1 MAADTSPEHGKASPD
16 PESPITFQSR
26 TDLSAMGRLF
36 FGPRAISAIAI
47 TGVFL
52 LGMLAFLYLA
62 KPFLMPV
69 LLALVLSFVF
79 RPVVRVLKRM
89 RIPQSLGAL
98 IVIVVFFGL
107 LTMALML
114 LRQPAAEWLQK
125 APDSLHMLQMK
136 VRDSLARLD
145 RFVHLAQWFSEA
157 SEESAAP
164 KKNLLEVQGLSVAG
178 NVLGYT
184 ASFVTGTIEMIVL
197 LYFLLA
203 SGDLLLRKTVAIM
216 PSVREKQ
223 EALNLA
229 RDMEQTISRYL
240 FTITII
246 NLVVAL
252 FVALCLAW
260 LDMPNPVLW
269 GATAGLL
276 NFVPYFGPFL
286 MSIVL
291 VLAGLLSF
299 ESTGRA
305 LAPAIVYLSIHA
317 VEANLITPSILGRRL
332 TLSPVAIFL
341 SIMFWTWLWGMPGAL
356 LSVPL
361 LMTIKIVCD
370 HVKPLAP
377 VGEFLSGD
385 ERKPLDSKRPPSV
398 RMASPTSTSTPT

>member
-1 MAADTSPEHGKASPD
+1 MPADTSPDPAKTTPD
-16 PESPITFQSR
+16 TESPTTLLHR

-52 LGMLAFLYLA
+52 LGLLAFLYLA

-69 LLALVLSFVF
+69 LIALVLSFVF
-79 RPVVRVLKRM
+79 RPVVRTLKTVG
-89 RIPQSLGAL
+89 IPQSLGAL
-98 IVIVVFFGL
+98 AVIIVFFGL
-107 LTMALML
+107 LTLALML

-125 APDSLHMLQMK
+125 APDSLQMLQAK
-136 VRDSLARLD
+136 VSDSLAQLD
-145 RFVHLAQWFSEA
+145 RFAHLDRWFNSPTDQ
-157 SEESAAP
+157 SSSP
-164 KKNLLEVQGLSVAG
+164 KKNLLDAQGLSVAG

-184 ASFVTGTIEMIVL
+184 ASFLTGAIEMIVL

-223 EALNLA
+223 EALSLS

-240 FTITII
+240 FTITSINII
-246 NLVVAL
+246 LAL
-252 FVALCLAW
+252 LVALCLAL
-260 LDMPNPVLW
+260 LDMPNPILW

-276 NFVPYFGPFL
+276 NFVPYFGPIL

-291 VLAGLLSF
+291 VLAGMLSF

-305 LAPAIVYLSIHA
+305 LAPAIIYLSIHA
-317 VEANLITPSILGRRL
+317 VEANLITPAIIGRRL

-356 LSVPL
+356 LSVPM

-377 VGEFLSGD
+377 VGEFLSGED
-385 ERKPLDSKRPPSV
+385 RKPLP
-398 RMASPTSTSTPT
+398 

>member
-1 MAADTSPEHGKASPD
+1 MPADTGPDPDKTSPES
-16 PESPITFQSR
+16 ESPTTLLHR

-69 LLALVLSFVF
+69 LIALILSFVF
-79 RPVVRVLKRM
+79 RPVVRTLKKLG
-89 RIPQSLGAL
+89 IPQSLGAL
-98 IVIVVFFGL
+98 AVIVVFFGL
-107 LTMALML
+107 LTLALML
-114 LRQPAAEWLQK
+114 LRQPAAEWLRK
-125 APDSLHMLQMK
+125 APDSLQMLQVK
-136 VRDSLARLD
+136 LRDSLARLD
-145 RFVHLAQWFSEA
+145 RFAHLEHWFSEA
-157 SEESAAP
+157 PDDPAAP
-164 KKNLLEVQGLSVAG
+164 KKNLLDSQGLSVAG

-184 ASFVTGTIEMIVL
+184 ASFLTGTIEMIVL

-216 PSVREKQ
+216 PSLREKQ
-223 EALNLA
+223 EALNLS

-246 NLVVAL
+246 NLILALIVAL
-252 FVALCLAW
+252 ALAC
-260 LDMPNPVLW
+260 LDMPNPILW

-305 LAPAIVYLSIHA
+305 LTPAIIYLSIHA
-317 VEANLITPSILGRRL
+317 VEANLITPAIIGRRL

-377 VGEFLSGD
+377 VGEFLSGE
-385 ERKPLDSKRPPSV
+385 ERKPLP
-398 RMASPTSTSTPT
+398 